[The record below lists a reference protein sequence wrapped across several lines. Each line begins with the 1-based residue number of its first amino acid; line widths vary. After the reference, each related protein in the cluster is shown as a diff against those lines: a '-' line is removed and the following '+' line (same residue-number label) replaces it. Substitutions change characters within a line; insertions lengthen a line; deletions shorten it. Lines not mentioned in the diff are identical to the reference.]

1 MLLYGEARNGSGL
14 TNRNED
20 TFMTSIRLLAPTSDF
35 GFALLREEYKARPGQ
50 NVLVSPASVA
60 LCLGS
65 ALPGAR
71 GKTRA
76 AILKTLRMPNY
87 GDAKLINQSFGNL
100 VRDLTGSALDV
111 ELSLASAV
119 WARKGVKIN
128 ADFLST
134 NRSVFNSEVN
144 VADFGARQTVD
155 DINGWCAKKTK
166 NRITKIVD
174 QLSPAAV
181 LMLLQATYFKA
192 PWTVTFDKKLTDLHD
207 FSGIAG
213 TNQVPLM
220 FRGGDMLYAQADD
233 YQMVSLPFGKSG
245 RVKMTFI
252 LPDAGKDVG
261 DVLDTLTGAGF
272 ISSYR
277 SLVSCDGHLW
287 LPRYQMEDD
296 ITLNQSL
303 EKLGMGEAFSPQANF
318 SGIHSSMFISEVKH
332 KTFKKVTEE
341 GAEAAAVTSIGFETT
356 SFDPRKISWNMR
368 INRPFISVISDDHTN
383 TILFASVV
391 NDPQPVADDK

>member
-1 MLLYGEARNGSGL
+1 
-14 TNRNED
+14 
-20 TFMTSIRLLAPTSDF
+20 MTSIRLLAPTSDF
-35 GFALLREEYKARPGQ
+35 GFALLREEVKARPGQ

-71 GKTRA
+71 GKTRT

-100 VRDLTGSALDV
+100 VRDLTSSSLDV

-128 ADFLST
+128 PEFLST
-134 NRSVFNSEVN
+134 NKQVFGTEVN

-155 DINGWCAKKTK
+155 DINAWCAKKTK
-166 NRITKIVD
+166 DRITKIVD

-192 PWTVTFDKKLTDLHD
+192 PWTVTFDKQFTDLQD
-207 FSGIAG
+207 FSGITG
-213 TNQVPLM
+213 TSQVPLM
-220 FRGGDMLYAQADD
+220 FRGGVMSYAQTDD
-233 YQMVSLPFGKSG
+233 FQMVSLPFGKSG
-245 RVKMTFI
+245 RVKMSFI
-252 LPDAGKDVG
+252 LPAADKSVS
-261 DVLDTLTGAGF
+261 DVLDTFTGAGF
-272 ISSYR
+272 ISNYR
-277 SLVSCDGHLW
+277 ALVPCDGHLW

-296 ITLNQSL
+296 ITLNDSL
-303 EKLGMGEAFSPQANF
+303 EKLGLGEALSAGANF
-318 SGIHSSMFISEVKH
+318 SGISSKMFISQIKH

-368 INRPFISVISDDHTN
+368 VNRPFISVISDDQTN

-391 NDPQPVADDK
+391 QAPQAVADNK